1 MPVQNELCGI
11 LIEDFLS
18 IWKFRAVFL
27 FGILVI
33 LFEGMMDLGELEL
46 MGRIPIYLESWPLRS
61 AGAKPADW
69 LWD

>member
-11 LIEDFLS
+11 QIEDFLS

-27 FGILVI
+27 SEILVI
-33 LFEGMMDLGELEL
+33 LFEGMMDSGVLKYG
-46 MGRIPIYLESWPLRS
+46 GRIPIYLESWPVYS
-61 AGAKPADW
+61 EGAKPANW

>member
-27 FGILVI
+27 SGILVI

-46 MGRIPIYLESWPLRS
+46 MGRIPIYLESWPVHS